1 VEVDMN
7 AREGNQ
13 KSCQESFE
21 EGVRGSDFSPEKALP
36 RVLLRSTPER
46 ADRGSI
52 EAIARGTG
60 FFNEAEVAIA
70 VELVDDRLT
79 KGDASE
85 YWFLLDGP
93 PGDVT
98 GYTCY
103 GPISGTRSSFDL
115 YWIVVRAD
123 AQGRGLGR
131 MLLDATNERI
141 RAMGGTRVYAETSS
155 KPLYEPTRRFY
166 ESNGFHADAVLPDFY
181 APGDSKVIYRRDV

>member
-1 VEVDMN
+1 MN
-7 AREGNQ
+7 VHEGRNQENRE
-13 KSCQESFE
+13 KSFE
-21 EGVRGSDFSPEKALP
+21 EGVRGRAFSSEKSLP
-36 RVLLRSTPER
+36 RDHLRS

-52 EAIARGTG
+52 EAVVRGTG

-70 VELVDDRLT
+70 VELVDDRLA

-103 GPISGTRSSFDL
+103 GPISGTQSSFDL

-131 MLLDATNERI
+131 ALLDATNERI
-141 RAMGGTRVYAETSS
+141 RAKGGSRVYAETSS